1 MKPSLAAGAAS
12 LLLTLG
18 IGCANA
24 QAPAGTL
31 FKEKDVTESGLIDAL
46 TPEPAVRTRSIKVRP
61 NSSASPAP
69 QAAAPEPA
77 KKAEASLLITFET
90 GSAELTPRAKVA
102 LDKVG
107 RALNSEQLAEFEF
120 SVEGHADP
128 RGGSEANLKLSQSR
142 AESVVDYL
150 ANAHNV
156 PRNRLH
162 AVGKGA
168 QELMNPSVPS
178 AEENRRVTIKTVLK

>member
-1 MKPSLAAGAAS
+1 MKLPLAAGAAS
-12 LLLTLG
+12 IALTLG
-18 IGCANA
+18 IGFANA
-24 QAPAGTL
+24 QAPAGAL

-46 TPEPAVRTRSIKVRP
+46 TPEPTVRTRSIKVRP
-61 NSSASPAP
+61 NSPAP
-69 QAAAPEPA
+69 QAAAPEPT

-90 GSAELTPRAKVA
+90 GSAELTQRARAA

-128 RGGSEANLKLSQSR
+128 RGGAEANQKLSQAR

-150 ANAHNV
+150 ASAHNV

-162 AVGKGA
+162 PVGKGA